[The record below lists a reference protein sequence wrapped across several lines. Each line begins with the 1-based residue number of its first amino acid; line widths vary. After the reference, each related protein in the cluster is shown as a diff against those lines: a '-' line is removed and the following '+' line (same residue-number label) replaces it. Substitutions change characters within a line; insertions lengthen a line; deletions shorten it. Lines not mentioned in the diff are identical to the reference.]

1 MSKCSGYLCYLATAI
16 KNMGFKMNEST
27 PVSDVAGA
35 PHDYGRI
42 TADVVALEAGVS
54 PSTVS
59 RVLSGSARVSESKRR
74 AVEAA
79 VAKLSFEPSPLAQ
92 GLAKG
97 KTKTIGVI
105 TQAISS
111 PFYGEAL
118 RGIEEQLGVLDYMPL
133 FASGHWTN
141 EDNIKCISLLQ
152 KRRVDGLII
161 LTGGLSDEA
170 VIRYSQRT
178 PIVITGHET
187 VSRRVHSINLDNYAG
202 ARLAT
207 RHLIS
212 LGHQRIACL
221 AGPLDHFDARER
233 IRGYQAALAE
243 EQLSQDPNLIVAG
256 NFSAVGGMLAMNQ
269 LLDARVEFTALFAC
283 NDQSAY
289 GAALSLFR
297 KGLRIPDDISL
308 VGFDDL
314 YDSRFTLPPLTS
326 VNISI
331 FEVGRSAASAIV
343 DLVEGRQPAVRPTAA
358 ELVVRESTTR
368 NRR

>member
-1 MSKCSGYLCYLATAI
+1 MAGSASGTR
-16 KNMGFKMNEST
+16 
-27 PVSDVAGA
+27 AGA
-35 PHDYGRI
+35 ALHDPSI
-42 TADVVALEAGVS
+42 TADVVAREAGVS

-59 RVLSGSARVSESKRR
+59 RVLNGTAQVSEAKRR

-79 VAKLSFEPSPLAQ
+79 IAKLSFEPSPLAQ

-97 KTKTIGVI
+97 KTNTIGVI

-118 RGIEEQLGVLDYMPL
+118 RGIEDRLGLLGYMPL

-170 VIRYSQRT
+170 VINYSRHT

-187 VSRRVHSINLDNYAG
+187 VSERVYSINLDNVEG

-207 RHLIS
+207 RHLMS
-212 LGHQRIACL
+212 LGHTRIACL

-233 IRGYQAALAE
+233 IRGYQMALAE
-243 EQLSQDPNLIVAG
+243 KQLPQDPNLIIAG

-269 LLDARVEFTALFAC
+269 LLDSRLEFTALFAC
-283 NDQSAY
+283 NDQMAY
-289 GAALSLFR
+289 GAALSLYR
-297 KGLRIPDDISL
+297 HGLRIPDDISV

-331 FEVGRSAASAIV
+331 FDVGRSAASAIV
-343 DLVEGRQPAVRPTAA
+343 DLIEGRQPTAATAVA
-358 ELVVRESTTR
+358 ELVVRESTAR

>member
-1 MSKCSGYLCYLATAI
+1 MAKSSADANKGIA
-16 KNMGFKMNEST
+16 M
-27 PVSDVAGA
+27 
-35 PHDYGRI
+35 HDPSI
-42 TADVVALEAGVS
+42 TANVVARAAGVS

-59 RVLSGSARVSESKRR
+59 RVISGNAQVSDAKRR

-79 VAKLSFEPSPLAQ
+79 IAQLAFEPSPIAQ

-97 KTKTIGVI
+97 KTHTIGVI

-118 RGIEEQLGVLDYMPL
+118 RGIEDRLGGLGYMPL
-133 FASGHWTN
+133 FASGHWASA
-141 EDNIKCISLLQ
+141 DNIRCIQLLQ
-152 KRRVDGLII
+152 KRRVDGVII
-161 LTGGLSDEA
+161 LTGDLAEETVTNFS
-170 VIRYSQRT
+170 RNS
-178 PIVITGHET
+178 PIVITGHQVQGE
-187 VSRRVHSINLDNYAG
+187 RVYSLNLDNVEG

-212 LGHQRIACL
+212 LGHTRIVCL
-221 AGPLDHFDARER
+221 AGPDGHFDARAR
-233 IRGYQAALAE
+233 VRGYELALAE
-243 EQLSQDPNLIVAG
+243 AELPADPQLIVHG
-256 NFSAVGGMLAMNQ
+256 DFSAVGGMLAMKQ
-269 LLDARVEFTALFAC
+269 ILDSRLDFTALFAC

-289 GAALSLFR
+289 GAALALYR
-297 KGLRIPDDISL
+297 QGMRVPDDVSV

-314 YDSRFTLPPLTS
+314 YDSRFTLPPLTT

-331 FEVGRSAASAIV
+331 FEVGRAVATAIV
-343 DLVEGRQPAVRPTAA
+343 DLVEGRPPSAKAPAA

>member
-1 MSKCSGYLCYLATAI
+1 MVKSIADPI
-16 KNMGFKMNEST
+16 KGMAM
-27 PVSDVAGA
+27 
-35 PHDYGRI
+35 HDPSI
-42 TADVVALEAGVS
+42 TANVVALEAGVS

-59 RVLSGSARVSESKRR
+59 RVLSGNAKVSDAKKR

-79 VAKLSFEPSPLAQ
+79 IAKLSFEPSPIAQ

-97 KTKTIGVI
+97 KMHTIGVI

-118 RGIEEQLGVLDYMPL
+118 RGIEDRLGALGYMPL
-133 FASGHWTN
+133 FASGHWTAA
-141 EDNIKCISLLQ
+141 DNVKCISLLQ
-152 KRRVDGLII
+152 KRRVDGVII
-161 LTGGLSDEA
+161 LTGNLANETVSKFS
-170 VIRYSQRT
+170 RNS
-178 PIVITGHET
+178 PIVITGHE
-187 VSRRVHSINLDNYAG
+187 VQGDRVYSLNLDNVEG

-207 RHLIS
+207 HHLIS
-212 LGHQRIACL
+212 LGHTRIVCL
-221 AGPLDHFDARER
+221 AGPIDHFDARAR
-233 IRGYQAALAE
+233 VKGYQMALAE
-243 EQLSQDPNLIVAG
+243 AQLPEEPQLIIRG
-256 NFSAVGGMLAMNQ
+256 DFSAVGGMLAMKN
-269 LLDARVEFTALFAC
+269 LLDSRLDFTALFAC

-289 GAALSLFR
+289 GAALALYR
-297 KGLRIPDDISL
+297 QGMRVPDDVSV

-331 FEVGRSAASAIV
+331 FEVGRAVATAIV
-343 DLVEGRQPAVRPTAA
+343 DLVEGRPPSAKAPAA

>member
-1 MSKCSGYLCYLATAI
+1 MLGSI
-16 KNMGFKMNEST
+16 KSSRPDAVLPRTN
-27 PVSDVAGA
+27 
-35 PHDYGRI
+35 I
-42 TADVVALEAGVS
+42 TAEEVARIAGVS

-59 RVLSGSARVSESKRR
+59 RVLNGSAQVSESKRR
-74 AVEAA
+74 AVEDAI
-79 VAKLSFEPSPLAQ
+79 AKLSFEPSPLAQ
-92 GLAKG
+92 GLAMG
-97 KTKTIGVI
+97 RTKTIGVI

-118 RGIEEQLGVLDYMPL
+118 RGIEEQLGALGYMPL

-141 EDNIKCISLLQ
+141 EDNVKCIALLQ

-161 LTGGLSDEA
+161 LTSGLSDQE
-170 VIRYSQRT
+170 VIKHSHRS

-187 VSRRVHSINLDNYAG
+187 TGKHVYSLNLDNVEG

-207 RHLIS
+207 RHLLS
-212 LGHQRIACL
+212 LGHTRIACL
-221 AGPLDHFDARER
+221 AGPADHFDARER
-233 IRGYQAALAE
+233 IRGYQAALTE
-243 EQLSQDPNLIVAG
+243 RGLPLDPQLVVSG

-269 LLDARVEFTALFAC
+269 LLDSQVEFTALFAC

-289 GAALSLFR
+289 GASLALYR
-297 KGLRIPDDISL
+297 RGLRVPDDISL

-331 FEVGRSAASAIV
+331 FEVGRSAAGAIV
-343 DLVEGRQPAVRPTAA
+343 DMVEGRQPTAKTTSA
-358 ELVVRESTTR
+358 ELVVRESTAR

>member
-1 MSKCSGYLCYLATAI
+1 MMRSAPGTD
-16 KNMGFKMNEST
+16 T
-27 PVSDVAGA
+27 GA
-35 PHDYGRI
+35 ALHDRSI
-42 TADVVALEAGVS
+42 TADVVAREAGVS

-59 RVLSGSARVSESKRR
+59 RVLNGTASVSEAKRR

-79 VAKLSFEPSPLAQ
+79 ISKLCFEPSPLAQ

-118 RGIEEQLGVLDYMPL
+118 RGIEDRLGLLGYMPL

-141 EDNIKCISLLQ
+141 EDNIQCISLLQ

-161 LTGGLSDEA
+161 LTSGLPDDI
-170 VIRYSQRT
+170 VIRHSHKT

-187 VSRRVHSINLDNYAG
+187 AGQHVYSLNLDNVEG

-207 RHLIS
+207 SHLIS
-212 LGHQRIACL
+212 LGHKRIACL
-221 AGPLDHFDARER
+221 AGPPDHFDARAR
-233 IRGYQAALAE
+233 IQGYQAALDQAR
-243 EQLSQDPNLIVAG
+243 LPQDPRMIVSG
-256 NFSAVGGMLAMNQ
+256 DFSAVGGMLAMNQ
-269 LLDARVEFTALFAC
+269 LLDERVDFTAAFAC
-283 NDQSAY
+283 NDQTAY
-289 GAALSLFR
+289 GASLSLYR
-297 KGLRIPDDISL
+297 RGLRVPDDVSL

-314 YDSRFTLPPLTS
+314 YDSRFTLPPLTT

-331 FEVGRSAASAIV
+331 FEVGRSTATAIV
-343 DLVEGRQPAVRPTAA
+343 DLVEGRVPTAKTIAA
-358 ELVVRESTTR
+358 ELVVRESTAR